1 MELRERVYFIIFVYY
16 ANIKAFHYIY
26 FSFLYLLMFP
36 FCLHATS
43 VLFKLITVLFCI
55 IKRF

>member
-1 MELRERVYFIIFVYY
+1 MELCERMFLLFLFIMQILKLFTLFIFH
-16 ANIKAFHYIY
+16 F
-26 FSFLYLLMFP
+26 FYLLMFP

-43 VLFKLITVLFCI
+43 ALFKLITVLFCI